1 KSQIPSMDSSLATD
15 EISFQFLGA
24 TMEGLYRLDENAK
37 PIEAIATD
45 HEVSDDGMQWTFDLR
60 EDAEW
65 SNSDPVT
72 AEDFVYAWQRAID
85 PATGSEYGPYMMEG
99 VIKNAEAIS
108 NGEKDVEE
116 LGVTAKDD
124 HTLVVELAK
133 PVPYFESLMT
143 FGTFLPLNKEF
154 VEEQGDGYAQSANN
168 LLYNGPFVLENWEST
183 SDSWNLAK
191 NDNYWDAEEVELE
204 ELTYRV
210 VKDAQTAVDL
220 YESGEVDRAQLTSD
234 LVDQYSTHDDYST
247 RSKPVLYYLK
257 MNQTRNEAL
266 ANENIREAISRAFDK
281 EALANEIL
289 NDGSIAANA
298 LVPQD
303 FAPLPEGMDVEGEEF
318 RDVNGDLVKYDVEKA
333 QEYWEKGLEELGK
346 DSIELEFLGGDTE
359 TSKIMQE
366 FLVNQLE
373 SNMDGLNLTLKQVP
387 GEQKLEL
394 DENMDYDITISGW
407 GTN

>member
-1 KSQIPSMDSSLATD
+1 
-15 EISFQFLGA
+15 
-24 TMEGLYRLDENAK
+24 
-37 PIEAIATD
+37 
-45 HEVSDDGMQWTFDLR
+45 
-60 EDAEW
+60 
-65 SNSDPVT
+65 
-72 AEDFVYAWQRAID
+72 
-85 PATGSEYGPYMMEG
+85 
-99 VIKNAEAIS
+99 
-108 NGEKDVEE
+108 
-116 LGVTAKDD
+116 
-124 HTLVVELAK
+124 
-133 PVPYFESLMT
+133 MT

-154 VEEQGDGYAQSANN
+154 VEEQGDDYARSSDN

-191 NDNYWDAEEVELE
+191 NDSYWDAGEVELDK
-204 ELTYRV
+204 LTYRV
-210 VKDAQTAVDL
+210 VKDTQTAVDL
-220 YESGEVDRAQLTSD
+220 YESGKVDRAELTSD
-234 LVDQYSTHDDYST
+234 LVDQYSTHEDYST

-266 ANENIREAISRAFDK
+266 ANENIRAAISRAFDK
-281 EALANEIL
+281 DALANEIL

-373 SNMDGLNLTLKQVP
+373 SNLDGLDLTLKQVP

-394 DENMDYDITISGW
+394 DANMDYDITLSGW
-407 GTN
+407 GPDYLDPYSFLGLFETGGAYNKMGYSNEKYDELLAEAQNELATPGKEAERYRNFIKAEKILFEDAAIAPVYQEYVSLLVSEKVQGVIANPIGPTYEYKWAEVAE